1 MNDEQLELLD
11 DQHLL
16 DFDAGREEAE
26 PVLEPELLT
35 IQLFKQAIRES
46 VGNADSLQAQQLKG
60 AYSLSGLTLVAKQ
73 KVKIQ
78 YVGIMLEINRFLLTY
93 SMVFSQPTVFSD
105 T

>member
-11 DQHLL
+11 DQQLL

-46 VGNADSLQAQQLKG
+46 VGNADDEI
-60 AYSLSGLTLVAKQ
+60 LSRICFAKFDATACRRN
-73 KVKIQ
+73 
-78 YVGIMLEINRFLLTY
+78 G
-93 SMVFSQPTVFSD
+93 
-105 T
+105 